1 MTDIEESESE
11 FDLEHHGVKGMKWG
25 QRKRYIREG
34 LLFGEEYHDQR
45 KGKGGRKGRGGGKGR
60 GGSGKSAA
68 RKAERAR
75 KAAIRAAK
83 AQERKTERARRK
95 AERDAKRAVR
105 DEMKRAKADRK
116 MEIMRSKQEHQER
129 MMRMKIEEQVRKQAQ
144 ELQNSKQIQQKPQ
157 PSEST
162 MSVSDH
168 QRYLELSRKKVSQMS
183 TNEINEWVNRTNA
196 IQNYQRLT
204 AEQAERNA
212 SAGKKIMNFVFD
224 AGKEAAKEFAKQQIK
239 SMVTKGL
246 GNALSNAKSGNSAA
260 SNKAFQEVLKRAKHG
275 RY

>member
-11 FDLEHHGVKGMKWG
+11 FDLEHHGILGMKWG
-25 QRKRYIREG
+25 RRKSRAS
-34 LLFGEEYHDQR
+34 
-45 KGKGGRKGRGGGKGR
+45 
-60 GGSGKSAA
+60 SGTGAS
-68 RKAERAR
+68 RKAKRAQ
-75 KAAIRAAK
+75 KAAAHAAK
-83 AQERKTERARRK
+83 VQARKTERARRRS
-95 AERDAKRAVR
+95 ERDARRAIR
-105 DEMKRAKADRK
+105 HKMKLEKADRK
-116 MEIMRSKQEHQER
+116 LELVKSRQDHQER
-129 MMRMKIEEQVRKQAQ
+129 MMRMKIEEEMQKRGTDQKINPA
-144 ELQNSKQIQQKPQ
+144 LQNQVQQKLK
-157 PSEST
+157 SLDST
-162 MSVSDH
+162 SPKSYEATMPVSDH

-183 TNEINEWVNRTNA
+183 TNELNEWVNRTNA

-260 SNKAFQEVLKRAKHG
+260 SNKAFQEVMKRARHA
-275 RY
+275 RR